1 MIFNTD
7 LYEIFI
13 PPYLLIGISC
23 LVTFLITFS
32 AIPSIVR
39 IASNKGLMAL
49 PNGRT
54 SHLIPTP
61 NLGGI
66 AIFAGVIISS
76 IVFTGIN
83 TAHELKYIIAGMLIL
98 FFVGLKD
105 DLQDLPPYQKLIG
118 QILSALIIILPGDFY
133 LHNLHGLFGIHE
145 LSFIPGI
152 LLSLLLFLALIN
164 SLNLIDG
171 IDGLASGIG
180 ILASLFFGVVFL
192 IDGPLA
198 YAIMSF
204 IVAASLLAFFYFNVF
219 SKKNKIF
226 MGDTGSM
233 LIGLLL
239 TILTIKFLNLGHS
252 TLFVHQNHSAPAV
265 WLSVLIIPLFDTA
278 RVMVLRL
285 SQGKSPFA
293 ADRTHIH
300 HHVLRLSGNHL
311 TATLLILSVNV
322 IFIALPFLFRN
333 MPGEVLTLMILAMAA
348 VLFNIPV
355 YLNKLNQRFAFKYDL
370 RELSVKKAG

>member
-1 MIFNTD
+1 MVFNTD

-39 IASNKGLMAL
+39 IANNKGLMAH

-54 SHLIPTP
+54 SHMIPTP

-76 IVFTGIN
+76 ILFTGIN
-83 TAHELKYIIAGMLIL
+83 TAHELKFIIAGMLIL

-118 QILSALIIILPGDFY
+118 QLISALIIILPGDFY
-133 LHNLHGLFGIHE
+133 LHTLHGLFGIHE
-145 LSFIPGI
+145 LPFIPAI
-152 LLSLLLFLALIN
+152 LLTIFLFLALIN

-180 ILASLFFGVVFL
+180 ILASFFFGVVFL
-192 IDGPLA
+192 MDGQMA

-204 IVAASLLAFFYFNVF
+204 IVATSLLAFFYYNVF
-219 SKKNKIF
+219 GKKNKIF

-239 TILTIKFLNLGHS
+239 AILTINFLNLENSGM
-252 TLFVHQNHSAPAV
+252 FVNQTHYEPAV
-265 WLSVLIIPLFDTA
+265 CLSVLIIPLFDTA
-278 RVMVLRL
+278 RVMVIRM
-285 SQGKSPFA
+285 SRGKSPFA
-293 ADRTHIH
+293 ADRIHIH
-300 HHVLRLSGNHL
+300 HHVLRLTGNHL
-311 TATLLILSVNV
+311 TATVLILSLNLV
-322 IFIALPFLFRN
+322 FIALPFLFRN
-333 MPGEVLTLMILAMAA
+333 LHGEVLTLIILGLATI
-348 VLFNIPV
+348 LFNIPI
-355 YLNKLNQRFAFKYDL
+355 YLNRQSQGFALKFGF
-370 RELSVKKAG
+370 E